1 MGMTDK
7 WSGSRRGRR
16 RNPARCDGA
25 PRRKEDAS
33 VSQQPARLG
42 LPGWRGFRR
51 TCSPQWIRLRWICP
65 STRQRFRSSTNRV
78 WLWTRALV
86 IARIAAAFHRIRPG
100 SGCPCVPRRDW
111 PERLSVRIEACRL
124 PGLDCLLE
132 TGARNGLRGRRC
144 RTALC

>member
-1 MGMTDK
+1 ME
-7 WSGSRRGRR
+7 RIQ
-16 RNPARCDGA
+16 
-25 PRRKEDAS
+25 EDLQSTMDQAEMDLS
-33 VSQQPARLG
+33 FHETEIPQQHQPCLAWG
-42 LPGWRGFRR
+42 K
-51 TCSPQWIRLRWICP
+51 
-65 STRQRFRSSTNRV
+65 
-78 WLWTRALV
+78 ALV

-100 SGCPCVPRRDW
+100 SGCPCAPRRDW